1 MIGDSIVPSMK
12 WTLAIPSLGR
22 ASIVGKHPLIPYAEI
37 VVPEREFDAYTAALP
52 KGQIIV
58 PHPDSVKGISQ
69 ARNWILD
76 NVRKDTDDF
85 VVMCDDDIMSVSY
98 MMTLRIK
105 AKKDPLYMLSVIER
119 TAQLTLDAGVGI
131 FGYAHTPRPMERNGN
146 TPFRFRSWIN
156 AVVMGVVDKEL
167 RFDGSLMTKEDVDM
181 SLQAMA
187 KHRYVIQDVRY
198 AWTAGHWDMIGGLA
212 AVRTQELEYATVKFL
227 QKKWGADVISL
238 DYSKR
243 KSGMGLRLN
252 LG

>member
-1 MIGDSIVPSMK
+1 MTGGLIVSSMN

-22 ASIVGKHPLIPYAEI
+22 ASLIGKHPLLSYAEI
-37 VVPEREFDAYTAALP
+37 VVPEREFEAYTAALP

-85 VVMCDDDIMSVSY
+85 VVMCDDDIQSVSY

-105 AKKDPLYMLSVIER
+105 AKKDPLYMLAIIER
-119 TAQLTLDAGVGI
+119 TAQLALDAGVGI
-131 FGYAHTPRPMERNGN
+131 FGYAHTPRPMERRGN
-146 TPFRFRSWIN
+146 TPFRFRVWIN

-198 AWTAGHWDMIGGLA
+198 AWNAGHWDMIGGLS
-212 AVRTQELEYATVKFL
+212 AVRTQELEYATIKFL
-227 QKKWGADVISL
+227 QKKWGSDVIGL

-252 LG
+252 LN